1 MQRGS
6 TYSRR
11 RSTGAVP
18 LLRPEPCQEAPS
30 PSLGRC
36 GAWGLPPVPITSN
49 PYGDAMAVC
58 LADTDFSEGSLFRES
73 FARPGKLFTANESLM
88 LGSVGVL
95 STEKQREIVE
105 AITHILHAGLE
116 SEPVSRAAADSDE

>member
-1 MQRGS
+1 MGAP
-6 TYSRR
+6 TA
-11 RSTGAVP
+11 GAVVLVQFP
-18 LLRPEPCQEAPS
+18 FSDLSRAKRRPALLLADVGRGDYLLCQ
-30 PSLGRC
+30 
-36 GAWGLPPVPITSN
+36 ITSN

-58 LADTDFSEGSLFRES
+58 LADTDFREGSLFRES

-95 STEKQREIVE
+95 SAEKQREIVE

-116 SEPVSRAAADSDE
+116 SEAG